1 MINTRKTKLSEG
13 ELQNFEEIAEAI
25 KPSSGDIP
33 QLDKISIG
41 GVTAPLNG
49 IGGGDHIVYV
59 NFNKRY
65 DLDKRISDAK
75 DENRLQVV
83 QELENCRKKGGMLI
97 SDVSGHKITDA
108 LLAGMLHQAFLT
120 GLRYELQQNGEV
132 TTELF
137 ENLNSR
143 FYNSS
148 SFSKFI
154 TMIYGEI
161 SSTGTF
167 KYINAGHPAPLY
179 FSSKSILIERTVA
192 AVKYPP
198 MGTQPSRADID
209 YRRNLT
215 RVGYKKKYE
224 VNKIDLE
231 HPGDMIILYTDGLL
245 EHSDAQ
251 GNDYY
256 PEKLEEIIRIYR
268 KEPVKDL
275 CKYIIEDMR
284 DFGKIEDD
292 VSLIIIRKE
301 K

>member
-1 MINTRKTKLSEG
+1 MINNKRRRLSDE
-13 ELQNFEEIAEAI
+13 ELQNFEEIAAAI

-33 QLDKISIG
+33 VLENIEIG

-49 IGGGDHIVYV
+49 LGGGDHIIHV

-65 DLDKRISDAK
+65 DLDKRIADARA
-75 DENRLQVV
+75 ENRQQVAA
-83 QELENCRKKGGMLI
+83 ELENCKNKGGMLI

-108 LLAGMLHQAFLT
+108 LLAAMLHQAFLT
-120 GLRYELQQNGEV
+120 GVRYELLQNGGV

-161 SSTGTF
+161 SDTGAF

-179 FSSKSILIERTVA
+179 FSSRSFLLERSTTA
-192 AVKYPP
+192 LKYPP
-198 MGTQPSRADID
+198 VGTQPSRADID
-209 YRRNLT
+209 YKRNLT
-215 RVGYKKKYE
+215 RVGYKKKYQ
-224 VNKIDLE
+224 VNEMVLE

-245 EHSDAQ
+245 EHSDPQ
-251 GNDYY
+251 ENDYY
-256 PEKLEEIIRIYR
+256 PERLEEIIRIYK

-275 CKYIIEDMR
+275 CNFIIEDMR
-284 DFGKIEDD
+284 DFGRIEDD
-292 VSLIIIRKE
+292 VSLIIIRRK